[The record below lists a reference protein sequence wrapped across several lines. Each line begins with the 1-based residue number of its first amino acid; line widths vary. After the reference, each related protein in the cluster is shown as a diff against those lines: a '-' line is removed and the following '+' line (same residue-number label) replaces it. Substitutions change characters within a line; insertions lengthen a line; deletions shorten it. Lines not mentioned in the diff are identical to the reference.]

1 MTEPALVA
9 GGWRPSTGHD
19 IFATIDHRPSTIDHR
34 PSTIDPRTGAALAT
48 MRSSPTTLSRRL
60 PQIPTEIQD
69 GMICEN
75 WKQTFSE
82 WAT

>member
-19 IFATIDHRPSTIDHR
+19 IFATIDHRPSTH
-34 PSTIDPRTGAALAT
+34 RTGAALAT